1 MKGCF
6 FHSHFLLHVL
16 LGWWNSSLEHLL
28 IVSEQVRDF
37 LICGFLHYDISSFFA
52 PCKLSETCHV
62 LVTYL
67 VLFIIVYLCSFIV
80 IFTVPQE
87 R

>member
-6 FHSHFLLHVL
+6 FRSHFLLHVL

-37 LICGFLHYDISSFFA
+37 LICYSLYNPDCGFLHYDISSFFSPPA
-52 PCKLSETCHV
+52 N
-62 LVTYL
+62 LVKY
-67 VLFIIVYLCSFIV
+67 VMS
-80 IFTVPQE
+80 
-87 R
+87 